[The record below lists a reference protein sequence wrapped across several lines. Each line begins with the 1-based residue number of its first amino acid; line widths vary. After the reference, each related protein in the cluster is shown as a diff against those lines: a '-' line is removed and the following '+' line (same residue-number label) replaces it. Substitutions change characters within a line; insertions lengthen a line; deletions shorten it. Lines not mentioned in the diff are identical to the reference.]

1 MWSCPLWWLLQISEF
16 FLYLVDIS
24 VWLQVSAD
32 MANPD
37 ADMDKLMN
45 KMEQLQNALDACNGW
60 ELERQLEV
68 CRSTLFSP
76 SHLKDI
82 ICLQNY
88 LEKLTGRKTSLCP

>member
-1 MWSCPLWWLLQISEF
+1 MAPPFYIYIYEF
-16 FLYLVDIS
+16 FLYLINIYL
-24 VWLQVSAD
+24 WLQVSAD

-68 CRSTLFSP
+68 CWPTFSSSP
-76 SHLKDI
+76 HLLNNI
-82 ICLQNY
+82 ICLRNY
-88 LEKLTGRKTSLCP
+88 LE